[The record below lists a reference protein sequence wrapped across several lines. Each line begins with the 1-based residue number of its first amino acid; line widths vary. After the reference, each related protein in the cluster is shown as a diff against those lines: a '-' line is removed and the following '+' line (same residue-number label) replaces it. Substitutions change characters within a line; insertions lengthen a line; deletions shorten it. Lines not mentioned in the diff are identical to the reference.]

1 MDILLQDLR
10 FAIRGLL
17 RKPAF
22 TIVAA
27 LTLALGIGA
36 NTAIFSVV
44 NALLIR
50 PLPYPNPDRMVVIF
64 GVQGTQGQQ
73 GVVYQDY
80 VDWRAQNRTFDDM
93 GVFRGQSV
101 NLTGRD
107 TPDRLYGMFVSA
119 SFMRLIGATVEQGRM
134 FTDAETEVATK
145 APVAILSHEAWE
157 TRFGSD
163 PAILGKTV
171 ILNGQPN
178 TVVGVSRPRIQTP
191 FGTPDA
197 YIPIGYYPNAS
208 GLQRGN
214 RGVGALGTIKRGVTF
229 ANALADLRTLA
240 AQQETPT
247 RPPTRASAS
256 SSSH

>member
-1 MDILLQDLR
+1 MTTRETTWILLQDLR

-80 VDWRAQNRTFDDM
+80 IDWRAQNRTFDDM

-134 FTDAETEVATK
+134 FTDAETK
-145 APVAILSHEAWE
+145 SRRKRLSPFFP
-157 TRFGSD
+157 TRRGK
-163 PAILGKTV
+163 PASVRI
-171 ILNGQPN
+171 
-178 TVVGVSRPRIQTP
+178 RPS
-191 FGTPDA
+191 
-197 YIPIGYYPNAS
+197 S
-208 GLQRGN
+208 GRRSSSMVNRTSLSAFRG
-214 RGVGALGTIKRGVTF
+214 RGFKRRSG
-229 ANALADLRTLA
+229 RR
-240 AQQETPT
+240 TPT
-247 RPPTRASAS
+247 SPSDTIRTPAAS
-256 SSSH
+256 SSGIEVWAPSERSSPA